1 MLNPHPLPQ
10 VMRRQVREV
19 PPVQAILTVEAVDYR
34 LTVEA
39 VAFTCVENPVNIAH
53 LNVRLGSYS
62 KL

>member
-1 MLNPHPLPQ
+1 MLNPLPLPQ

-39 VAFTCVENPVNIAH
+39 VAFTLCRES
-53 LNVRLGSYS
+53 G
-62 KL
+62 